1 MSKIPNIAISTQ
13 TYRHDIDECA
23 LLCESISRFVPDSI
37 DHYIFVNDEDY
48 ELFATDGRFARAHIH
63 RKSEL
68 LPKTFFKLPFRLMGH
83 KCYVSPFTIPVR
95 QWIVQQICKLAVFDV
110 IGDSYDAV
118 MHLDSE
124 CVFMRPFRLDSI
136 YRDGRIM
143 LYRRDFE
150 EEPYHENY
158 CRVAKKALRLDGSVE
173 TMARRT
179 YMTQPMVFERRSLQ
193 EMLGRLGKGSLFG
206 WKYRFANNYKISEI
220 YLYSLYC
227 IDVMKGRNHFDT
239 DKRLFPLIHVVDF
252 DTAGPLEERTR
263 MLLADPDVTGI
274 CFQKGKRSD
283 GKCVDS
289 TTIAEVVRKM
299 WQ

>member
-1 MSKIPNIAISTQ
+1 MPKIAISTQ

-37 DHYIFVNDEDY
+37 DHFIFVNDEDH
-48 ELFATDGRFARAHIH
+48 ELFAADPRFTHAKIH

-83 KCYVSPFTIPVR
+83 KCYVSPATIPVR

-136 YRDGRIM
+136 YRDGRFM
-143 LYRRDFE
+143 LYSRDFE

-158 CRVAKKALRLDGSVE
+158 CRVAKKALRLDADVE
-173 TMARRT
+173 TMTKRT

-193 EMLGRLGKGSLFG
+193 EMLARLGKGSLFG

-227 IDVMKGRNHFDT
+227 IHALKGRGHFNT
-239 DKRLFPLIHVVDF
+239 DKRRFPLIHVVDF
-252 DTAGPLEERTR
+252 DTAAPLEERAR
-263 MLLADPDVTGI
+263 KLLADPVVAGLW
-274 CFQKGKRSD
+274 FQKGKRISNN
-283 GKCVDS
+283 GVDIA
-289 TTIAEVVRKM
+289 TIASVVRKI
-299 WQ
+299 WED

>member
-1 MSKIPNIAISTQ
+1 MPKIAISTQ

-23 LLCESISRFVPDSI
+23 LLCESISRFVLDSI
-37 DHYIFVNDEDY
+37 DHFIFVNDEDY
-48 ELFATDGRFARAHIH
+48 ELFAADPRFARAKIH

-83 KCYVSPFTIPVR
+83 KCYVSPATIPVR

-124 CVFMRPFRLDSI
+124 CVFMRPFSLDSI
-136 YRDGRIM
+136 YRDGRFM
-143 LYRRDFE
+143 LYSRDFE
-150 EEPYHENY
+150 EEPYHEKY
-158 CRVAKKALRLDGSVE
+158 CRAAKKALRLDADVE
-173 TMARRT
+173 TMAKRT

-193 EMLGRLGKGSLFG
+193 EMLARLGKGSLFG

-227 IDVMKGRNHFDT
+227 IHVLDGRGHFNT
-239 DKRLFPLIHVVDF
+239 DKRRFPLIHVVDF
-252 DTAGPLEERTR
+252 DAATPLEERAR
-263 MLLADPDVTGI
+263 MLLSDPDVTGI
-274 CFQKGKRSD
+274 CFQKGKRRD

-289 TTIAEVVRKM
+289 ATIASVVRKI
-299 WQ
+299 WED

>member
-1 MSKIPNIAISTQ
+1 MPKIAISTQ

-37 DHYIFVNDEDY
+37 DHFIFVNDEDY
-48 ELFATDGRFARAHIH
+48 ELFAADPRFARARIH

-68 LPKTFFKLPFRLMGH
+68 LPKAFFKLPFRLMGH
-83 KCYVSPFTIPVR
+83 KCYVSPATIPVR
-95 QWIVQQICKLAVFDV
+95 QWIAQQICKLAVFEV

-136 YRDGRIM
+136 YHDGRFM
-143 LYRRDFE
+143 LYSRDFK

-158 CRVAKKALRLDGSVE
+158 CRVAKKALHLDADVE
-173 TMARRT
+173 TMTKRT

-193 EMLGRLGKGSLFG
+193 EMLACLGKGSLFG

-227 IDVMKGRNHFDT
+227 IHVLKGRGHFST

-252 DTAGPLEERTR
+252 DDDAPLEERAR
-263 MLLADPDVTGI
+263 MLLSDPDVTGI
-274 CFQKGKRSD
+274 CFQKGKRHD

-289 TTIAEVVRKM
+289 AAIASVVRKI
-299 WQ
+299 WED